1 MRACGSGESRKR
13 FSRPVHGSS
22 KLGYF
27 GVARLLN
34 PDRLMVML
42 LACLQGR
49 ANRLRPR
56 TNRIYL
62 LTRESSLFV
71 HQAVRKQGHPLFPDL
86 FTDQAEVL
94 GGLLWTFLC
103 LPILKVD
110 MASAGLNVVDN
121 DPGDWCNVAV
131 PGPHGL
137 AGMAVGAGSVQ
148 DYRDILGHLNV
159 RLQRS

>member
-1 MRACGSGESRKR
+1 M
-13 FSRPVHGSS
+13 HGSS

-27 GVARLLN
+27 GIAPIAN

-42 LACLQGR
+42 LACLKGC
-49 ANRLRPR
+49 ADRLRPR

-62 LTRESSLFV
+62 LTRESSPFV
-71 HQAVRKQGHPLFPDL
+71 HQAVGEQGHPLFPDF
-86 FTDQAEVL
+86 FTDQAKVL
-94 GGLLWTFLC
+94 GSLLGIFLC
-103 LPILKVD
+103 FPILKVD

-131 PGPHGL
+131 PGPHSL
-137 AGMAVGAGSVQ
+137 AGMAIGASLIQ
-148 DYRDILGHLNV
+148 DCRDVLGHWNM